1 MESANRQLS
10 GGNLVGCRDTKMLVL
25 RVLFERK
32 KMKTFEYCFT
42 APSSDIQHDMLVTM
56 LAEIGFDSFMDD
68 NFGLRAYC
76 SEENRD
82 DSAVENLLSDPVF
95 FDVHLLKVET
105 MPDKDWNELWEASYQ
120 PVVINERCRVRA
132 PFHEPDPSFEFDLVI
147 EPKMS
152 FGTANHETT
161 AQIIS
166 LMLET
171 DFQGKEVLD
180 MGSGTAV
187 LAILA
192 KKLGASRTVAI
203 DNDEWA
209 YRNAFT
215 NCELNGIS
223 DIEIVLGDASSIKG
237 EFDRVLANINR
248 NILMRDMH
256 LYVAAM
262 RPQAHIFF
270 SGFYTEDLPS
280 IQAEAER
287 LGLRY
292 HRHLSRNNWV
302 AAEFVK

>member
-1 MESANRQLS
+1 
-10 GGNLVGCRDTKMLVL
+10 
-25 RVLFERK
+25 
-32 KMKTFEYCFT
+32 MKTFEYTFT
-42 APSSDIQHDMLVTM
+42 APSSDIQHDMLTTM
-56 LAEIGFDSFMDD
+56 LAGIGFDSFMDD
-68 NFGLRAYC
+68 ERSLKAYC
-76 SEENRD
+76 SAENRD
-82 DSAVENLLSDPVF
+82 DFAVEALLMEPSFTDIC
-95 FDVHLLKVET
+95 LLKVEE
-105 MPDKDWNELWEASYQ
+105 MPDKDWNELWESSYQ
-120 PVVINERCRVRA
+120 PVVVNERCRVRA

-161 AQIIS
+161 AQIIQ

-171 DFQGKEVLD
+171 DFQGKTVLD

-192 KKLGASRTVAI
+192 KKLGAAKTVAI

-215 NCELNGIS
+215 NMELNGIS
-223 DIEIVLGDASSIKG
+223 DLEIILGDALSIKG
-237 EFDRVLANINR
+237 EFDVVLANINR
-248 NILMRDMH
+248 NILLRDMH
-256 LYVAAM
+256 YYVAAM
-262 RPQAHIFF
+262 KPDAHIFF
-270 SGFYTEDLPS
+270 SGFYTEDLPN
-280 IQAEAER
+280 IRVEAER

>member
-1 MESANRQLS
+1 
-10 GGNLVGCRDTKMLVL
+10 
-25 RVLFERK
+25 
-32 KMKTFEYCFT
+32 MKTFEYTFT
-42 APSSDIQHDMLVTM
+42 VPSSDIQHDMLTTM
-56 LAEIGFDSFMDD
+56 LAEIGFDSFMDE
-68 NFGLRAYC
+68 LHTLKAYC
-76 SEENRD
+76 SAENRD
-82 DSAVENLLSDPVF
+82 DIAVDDLLSDPAF
-95 FDVHLLKVET
+95 QGIQLLNVEE

-120 PVVINERCRVRA
+120 PVVVNERCRVRA

-161 AQIIS
+161 AQIIQ

-192 KKLGASRTVAI
+192 KKLGATRTVAI

-223 DIEIVLGDASSIKG
+223 DIEIVLGDALAIQG
-237 EFDRVLANINR
+237 QYDVVLANINR
-248 NILMRDMH
+248 NILLRDMH
-256 LYVAAM
+256 YYVDAM
-262 RPQAHIFF
+262 RTNAHIFF
-270 SGFYTEDLPS
+270 SGFYTEDLES
-280 IQAEAER
+280 IKTEAER

-292 HRHLSRNNWV
+292 CRHLSRNNWV
-302 AAEFVK
+302 AAEFMK

>member
-1 MESANRQLS
+1 
-10 GGNLVGCRDTKMLVL
+10 
-25 RVLFERK
+25 
-32 KMKTFEYCFT
+32 MKTFEYTFT
-42 APSSDIQHDMLVTM
+42 APSSDIQHDMLTTM
-56 LAEIGFDSFMDD
+56 LAEIGFDSFMDED
-68 NFGLRAYC
+68 YALKAYC
-76 SEENRD
+76 STESRD
-82 DSAVENLLSDPVF
+82 DMAVENLLLDPAF
-95 FDVHLLKVET
+95 TDLRLLKVEE

-120 PVVINERCRVRA
+120 PVVVNERCRVRA

-161 AQIIS
+161 AQIIQ

-192 KKLGASRTVAI
+192 KKLGAVHTVAI

-215 NCELNGIS
+215 NVDLNGVSNI
-223 DIEIVLGDASSIKG
+223 DIILGDALSIQG
-237 EFDRVLANINR
+237 QYDVVLANINR
-248 NILMRDMH
+248 NILLRDMH
-256 LYVAAM
+256 YYVEAM
-262 RPQAHIFF
+262 KPGAHIFF
-270 SGFYTEDLPS
+270 SGFYTEDLES
-280 IQAEAER
+280 IKVEAER
-287 LGLRY
+287 LGLHY
-292 HRHLSRNNWV
+292 ERHLTRNNWV

>member
-1 MESANRQLS
+1 
-10 GGNLVGCRDTKMLVL
+10 
-25 RVLFERK
+25 
-32 KMKTFEYCFT
+32 MKTFEYTFT
-42 APSSDIQHDMLVTM
+42 VPSSDIQHDMLTTM
-56 LAEIGFDSFMDD
+56 LAEIGFDSFMDED
-68 NFGLRAYC
+68 YALKAYC
-76 SEENRD
+76 STDSRD
-82 DSAVENLLSDPVF
+82 DMAVENLLLDPAF
-95 FDVHLLKVET
+95 TDLRLLKVEE

-120 PVVINERCRVRA
+120 PVVVNERCRVRA

-161 AQIIS
+161 AQIIQ

-192 KKLGASRTVAI
+192 KKLGAGHTVAI

-215 NCELNGIS
+215 NVDLNGVS
-223 DIEIVLGDASSIKG
+223 DIDIILGDALSIQG
-237 EFDRVLANINR
+237 QYDVVLANINR
-248 NILMRDMH
+248 NIMLRDMH
-256 LYVAAM
+256 YYVEAM
-262 RPQAHIFF
+262 KPGAHIFF
-270 SGFYTEDLPS
+270 SGFYTEDLES
-280 IQAEAER
+280 IKVEAER
-287 LGLRY
+287 LGLHY
-292 HRHLSRNNWV
+292 ERHLTRNNWV

>member
-1 MESANRQLS
+1 
-10 GGNLVGCRDTKMLVL
+10 
-25 RVLFERK
+25 
-32 KMKTFEYCFT
+32 MKTLEYTFT
-42 APSSDIQHDMLVTM
+42 APSSDIQHDMLTTM
-56 LAEIGFDSFMDD
+56 LAEIGFDSFMDED
-68 NFGLRAYC
+68 YTLKAYC
-76 SEENRD
+76 SADCRD
-82 DSAVENLLSDPVF
+82 DGAVENVLLDPAF
-95 FDVHLLKVET
+95 ADIRLLKVEE

-120 PVVINERCRVRA
+120 PVVVNKRCRVRA
-132 PFHEPDPSFEFDLVI
+132 PFHEADPSFEFDLVI

-161 AQIIS
+161 AQIIQ

-171 DFQGKEVLD
+171 DFRGKRVLD

-192 KKLGASRTVAI
+192 KKLGAARTVAI

-223 DIEIVLGDASSIKG
+223 DIEIVLGDALAIKG
-237 EFDRVLANINR
+237 QFDVVLANINR
-248 NILMRDMH
+248 NILLRDMH
-256 LYVAAM
+256 YYVEAM
-262 RPQAHIFF
+262 SSNAHIFF

-287 LGLRY
+287 LGLHYNRF
-292 HRHLSRNNWV
+292 LSRNNWV
-302 AAEFVK
+302 AAEFIK

>member
-1 MESANRQLS
+1 
-10 GGNLVGCRDTKMLVL
+10 
-25 RVLFERK
+25 
-32 KMKTFEYCFT
+32 MKTFEYTFT
-42 APSSDIQHDMLVTM
+42 APSSDIQHDMLTTM
-56 LAEIGFDSFMDD
+56 LAEIGFDSFMDED
-68 NFGLRAYC
+68 YALKAYC
-76 SEENRD
+76 STDSRD
-82 DSAVENLLSDPVF
+82 DMAVENLLLDPAF
-95 FDVHLLKVET
+95 TDLRLLKVEE

-120 PVVINERCRVRA
+120 PVVVNERCRVRA

-161 AQIIS
+161 AQIIQ

-192 KKLGASRTVAI
+192 KKLGAGHTVAI

-215 NCELNGIS
+215 NVDLNGVS
-223 DIEIVLGDASSIKG
+223 DIDIILGDALSIQG
-237 EFDRVLANINR
+237 QYDVVLANINR
-248 NILMRDMH
+248 NILLRDMH
-256 LYVAAM
+256 YYVEAM
-262 RPQAHIFF
+262 KPGAHIFF
-270 SGFYTEDLPS
+270 SGFYSEDLEH
-280 IQAEAER
+280 IKGEAER
-287 LGLRY
+287 LGLHY
-292 HRHLSRNNWV
+292 ERHLTRNNWV

>member
-1 MESANRQLS
+1 
-10 GGNLVGCRDTKMLVL
+10 
-25 RVLFERK
+25 
-32 KMKTFEYCFT
+32 MKTFEYSFT
-42 APSSDIQHDMLVTM
+42 APSSDIQHDMLITM

-68 NFGLRAYC
+68 AMGLKAYC
-76 SEENRD
+76 SADNRD
-82 DSAVENLLSDPVF
+82 DLAVENLLLEPSFSDIR
-95 FDVHLLKVET
+95 LLKVEE

-120 PVVINERCRVRA
+120 PVVVNERCRVRA
-132 PFHEPDPSFEFDLVI
+132 PFHEPDASFEFDLVI

-161 AQIIS
+161 AQIIQ

-192 KKLGASRTVAI
+192 KKLGAARTVAI

-215 NCELNGIS
+215 NTELNCIP
-223 DIEIVLGDASSIKG
+223 DIEIVLGDASAIQGS
-237 EFDRVLANINR
+237 FDVVLANINR
-248 NILMRDMH
+248 NILLRDMH

-262 RPQAHIFF
+262 RPDAHIFF
-270 SGFYTEDLPS
+270 SGFYTEDLES
-280 IQAEAER
+280 IKAEAER
-287 LGLRY
+287 LGLHY
-292 HRHLSRNNWV
+292 CRHLSRNNWV

>member
-1 MESANRQLS
+1 
-10 GGNLVGCRDTKMLVL
+10 
-25 RVLFERK
+25 
-32 KMKTFEYCFT
+32 MKTFEYTFT
-42 APSSDIQHDMLVTM
+42 APSSDVQHDMLITM
-56 LAEIGFDSFMDD
+56 LADIGFDSFMDESHT
-68 NFGLRAYC
+68 LKAYC
-76 SEENRD
+76 SAENRD
-82 DSAVENLLSDPVF
+82 DIAVDSLLSDPVF
-95 FDVHLLKVET
+95 QGIQLLNVEE

-120 PVVINERCRVRA
+120 PVVVNKRCRVRA

-161 AQIIS
+161 AQIIQ

-192 KKLGASRTVAI
+192 KKLGAARTVAI

-223 DIEIVLGDASSIKG
+223 DIEIVLGDALAIQG
-237 EFDRVLANINR
+237 QYDVVLANINR
-248 NILMRDMH
+248 NILLRDMH
-256 LYVAAM
+256 YYVEAM
-262 RPQAHIFF
+262 RPNAHIFF
-270 SGFYTEDLPS
+270 SGFYTEDLDS
-280 IQAEAER
+280 IKTEAER
-287 LGLRY
+287 LGLPY
-292 HRHLSRNNWV
+292 CRHLSRNNWV
-302 AAEFVK
+302 AAEFMK

>member
-1 MESANRQLS
+1 
-10 GGNLVGCRDTKMLVL
+10 
-25 RVLFERK
+25 
-32 KMKTFEYCFT
+32 MKTFEYTFT
-42 APSSDIQHDMLVTM
+42 APSSDIQHDMLTTM
-56 LAEIGFDSFMDD
+56 LAELGFDSFMDED
-68 NFGLRAYC
+68 HVLKAYC
-76 SEENRD
+76 SSDCRD
-82 DSAVENLLSDPVF
+82 DVAVDNLLLDPAF
-95 FDVHLLKVET
+95 CDIRLLKVEE

-120 PVVINERCRVRA
+120 PVVVNERCRVRA

-161 AQIIS
+161 AQIIQ

-171 DFQGKEVLD
+171 DFQGKDVLD

-192 KKLGASRTVAI
+192 KKLGAGHTVAI

-215 NCELNGIS
+215 NVALNGVA
-223 DIEIVLGDASSIKG
+223 DMEIVLGDASSIHG
-237 EFDRVLANINR
+237 QYDVVLANINR
-248 NILMRDMH
+248 NILLRDMH
-256 LYVAAM
+256 EYVAAM

-270 SGFYTEDLPS
+270 SGFYSEDLES
-280 IQAEAER
+280 IKAEAER
-287 LGLRY
+287 LGLHY
-292 HRHLSRNNWV
+292 KRHLARNNWV

>member
-1 MESANRQLS
+1 
-10 GGNLVGCRDTKMLVL
+10 
-25 RVLFERK
+25 
-32 KMKTFEYCFT
+32 MKTFEYTFT
-42 APSSDIQHDMLVTM
+42 VPSSDIQHDMLTTM
-56 LAEIGFDSFMDD
+56 LAEIGFDSFMDED
-68 NFGLRAYC
+68 YALKAYC
-76 SEENRD
+76 STDSRD
-82 DSAVENLLSDPVF
+82 DMAVENLLLDPAF
-95 FDVHLLKVET
+95 ADLRLLKVEE

-120 PVVINERCRVRA
+120 PVVVNERCRVRA

-161 AQIIS
+161 AQIIQ

-192 KKLGASRTVAI
+192 KKLGAGHTVAI

-215 NCELNGIS
+215 NVDLNGVS
-223 DIEIVLGDASSIKG
+223 DIDIILGDALSIQG
-237 EFDRVLANINR
+237 QYDVVLANINR
-248 NILMRDMH
+248 NILLRDMH
-256 LYVAAM
+256 YYVEAM
-262 RPQAHIFF
+262 KPGAHIFF
-270 SGFYTEDLPS
+270 SGFYTEDLES
-280 IQAEAER
+280 IKVEAER
-287 LGLRY
+287 LGLHY
-292 HRHLSRNNWV
+292 ERHLTRNNWV

>member
-1 MESANRQLS
+1 
-10 GGNLVGCRDTKMLVL
+10 
-25 RVLFERK
+25 
-32 KMKTFEYCFT
+32 MKTFEYSFT
-42 APSSDIQHDMLVTM
+42 APGSDIQHDMLTTM

-68 NFGLRAYC
+68 EHTLKAYC
-76 SEENRD
+76 PSDCRD
-82 DSAVENLLSDPVF
+82 DLAVENLLAEPSF
-95 FDVHLLKVET
+95 FGIQLLKVEE

-120 PVVINERCRVRA
+120 PVVVNDRCRVRA
-132 PFHEPDPSFEFDLVI
+132 PFHEPESSFEFDLVI

-161 AQIIS
+161 AQIIQ

-192 KKLGASRTVAI
+192 KKLGAARTVAI

-215 NCELNGIS
+215 NSELNGVS
-223 DIEIVLGDASSIKG
+223 SIEIVLGDASSIQG
-237 EFDRVLANINR
+237 RFDVVLANINR
-248 NILMRDMH
+248 NILLRDMH
-256 LYVAAM
+256 LYEAAM
-262 RPQAHIFF
+262 KPEAHIFF
-270 SGFYTEDLPS
+270 SGFYTEDLDS
-280 IQAEAER
+280 IKSEAER

-292 HRHLSRNNWV
+292 RRHLSRNNWV

>member
-1 MESANRQLS
+1 
-10 GGNLVGCRDTKMLVL
+10 
-25 RVLFERK
+25 
-32 KMKTFEYCFT
+32 MKTFEYTFT
-42 APSSDIQHDMLVTM
+42 APSSDIQHDMLTTM
-56 LAEIGFDSFMDD
+56 LAEIGFDSFMDED
-68 NFGLRAYC
+68 YALKAYC
-76 SEENRD
+76 STDSRD
-82 DSAVENLLSDPVF
+82 DMAVESLLLDPAF
-95 FDVHLLKVET
+95 ADLCLLKVEE

-120 PVVINERCRVRA
+120 PVVVNERCRVRA

-161 AQIIS
+161 AQIIQ

-192 KKLGASRTVAI
+192 KKLGAGHTVAI

-215 NCELNGIS
+215 NVDLNGVS
-223 DIEIVLGDASSIKG
+223 DIDIILGDALSIQG
-237 EFDRVLANINR
+237 QYDVVLANINR
-248 NILMRDMH
+248 NILLRDMH
-256 LYVAAM
+256 YYVEAM
-262 RPQAHIFF
+262 KPGAHIFF
-270 SGFYTEDLPS
+270 SGFYTEDLES
-280 IQAEAER
+280 IKVEAER
-287 LGLRY
+287 LGLHY
-292 HRHLSRNNWV
+292 ERHLTRNNWV

>member
-1 MESANRQLS
+1 
-10 GGNLVGCRDTKMLVL
+10 
-25 RVLFERK
+25 
-32 KMKTFEYCFT
+32 MKTFEYTFT
-42 APSSDIQHDMLVTM
+42 APSSDIQHDMLTTM
-56 LAEIGFDSFMDD
+56 LAEIGFDSFMDE
-68 NFGLRAYC
+68 NYALKAYC
-76 SEENRD
+76 STDSRD
-82 DSAVENLLSDPVF
+82 DMAVENLLLDPAF
-95 FDVHLLKVET
+95 TDLRLLKVEE

-120 PVVINERCRVRA
+120 PVVVNERCRVRA

-161 AQIIS
+161 AQIIQ

-192 KKLGASRTVAI
+192 KKLGAGHTVAI

-215 NCELNGIS
+215 NVDLNGVS
-223 DIEIVLGDASSIKG
+223 DIDIVLGDALSIQG
-237 EFDRVLANINR
+237 QYDVVLANINR
-248 NILMRDMH
+248 NILLRDMH
-256 LYVAAM
+256 YYVEAM
-262 RPQAHIFF
+262 KPGARIFF
-270 SGFYTEDLPS
+270 SGFYSEDLEH
-280 IQAEAER
+280 IKGEAER
-287 LGLRY
+287 LGLHY
-292 HRHLSRNNWV
+292 ERHLTRNNWV

>member
-1 MESANRQLS
+1 
-10 GGNLVGCRDTKMLVL
+10 
-25 RVLFERK
+25 
-32 KMKTFEYCFT
+32 MKTFEYSFT
-42 APSSDIQHDMLVTM
+42 APNSDIQHDMLTTM

-68 NFGLRAYC
+68 AMGLKAYC
-76 SEENRD
+76 SADCRD
-82 DSAVENLLSDPVF
+82 DVAVENLLLEPSFSDIC
-95 FDVHLLKVET
+95 LLKVEE

-120 PVVINERCRVRA
+120 PVVVNDRCRVRA

-161 AQIIS
+161 AQIIQ

-171 DFQGKEVLD
+171 DFQGKTVLD

-192 KKLGASRTVAI
+192 KKLGAAHTVAI

-215 NCELNGIS
+215 NTELNGVS
-223 DIEIVLGDASSIKG
+223 DIEIILGDASSIRG
-237 EFDRVLANINR
+237 SFDVVLANINR
-248 NILMRDMH
+248 NILLRDMH

-262 RPQAHIFF
+262 RPDAHIFF
-270 SGFYTEDLPS
+270 SGFYTEDLES
-280 IQAEAER
+280 IKAEAER
-287 LGLRY
+287 LGLLY
-292 HRHLSRNNWV
+292 CRHLSRNNWV

>member
-1 MESANRQLS
+1 
-10 GGNLVGCRDTKMLVL
+10 
-25 RVLFERK
+25 
-32 KMKTFEYCFT
+32 MKTLEYT
-42 APSSDIQHDMLVTM
+42 LTLPTSDVQHDMLTTM
-56 LAEIGFDSFMDD
+56 LGEMGFDSFMDD
-68 NFGLRAYC
+68 DMTLKAYC
-76 SEENRD
+76 STEKRIDSEVEELLQMD
-82 DSAVENLLSDPVF
+82 AFQGLKLLGVE
-95 FDVHLLKVET
+95 E

-120 PVVINERCRVRA
+120 PVVVNERCRVRA
-132 PFHEPDPSFEFDLVI
+132 PFHEPDSSFEFDLVI

-161 AQIIS
+161 AQIIQ

-192 KKLGASRTVAI
+192 KKLGATKTVAI

-215 NCELNGIS
+215 NVALNGID
-223 DIEIVLGDASSIKG
+223 DIEIILGDAMSIRG
-237 EFDRVLANINR
+237 EYDIVLANINR
-248 NILMRDMH
+248 NILLRDMH
-256 LYVAAM
+256 YYVDAM

-270 SGFYTEDLPS
+270 SGFYTEDLDS
-280 IQAEAER
+280 IKDEATR
-287 LGLRY
+287 NGLRY
-292 HRHLSRNNWV
+292 VRHLSRNNWV

>member
-1 MESANRQLS
+1 M
-10 GGNLVGCRDTKMLVL
+10 
-25 RVLFERK
+25 RK
-32 KMKTFEYCFT
+32 KMKTFEYIFT
-42 APSSDIQHDMLVTM
+42 IPSSDIQHDMLVTM
-56 LAEIGFDSFMDD
+56 LSEIGFDSFMDEERC
-68 NFGLRAYC
+68 LKAYC

-82 DSAVENLLSDPVF
+82 DLAVENLLSDPAF
-95 FDVHLLKVET
+95 FDVQLLKVEE

-120 PVVINERCRVRA
+120 PVVVNERCRVRA

-161 AQIIS
+161 AQIIQ

-171 DFQGKEVLD
+171 DFQGKAVLD

-192 KKLGASRTVAI
+192 KKLGAAHTVAI

-223 DIEIVLGDASSIKG
+223 DIEIVLGDASAIQG
-237 EFDRVLANINR
+237 YYDVVLANINR
-248 NILMRDMH
+248 NILLRDMH
-256 LYVAAM
+256 CYVDAM
-262 RPQAHIFF
+262 SSGAHIFF

-287 LGLRY
+287 QGLRY
-292 HRHLSRNNWV
+292 CRHLSRNNWV

>member
-1 MESANRQLS
+1 
-10 GGNLVGCRDTKMLVL
+10 
-25 RVLFERK
+25 
-32 KMKTFEYCFT
+32 MKTFEYSFT
-42 APSSDIQHDMLVTM
+42 APSSDIQHDMLTTM

-68 NFGLRAYC
+68 AMGLKAYC
-76 SEENRD
+76 SADNRND
-82 DSAVENLLSDPVF
+82 LAVENLLLEPSFSDIR
-95 FDVHLLKVET
+95 LLKVEE
-105 MPDKDWNELWEASYQ
+105 MPDKDWNEVWEASYQ
-120 PVVINERCRVRA
+120 PVVVNDRCRVRA

-161 AQIIS
+161 AQIIQ

-171 DFQGKEVLD
+171 DFQGKTVLD

-192 KKLGASRTVAI
+192 KKLGAAHTVAI

-215 NCELNGIS
+215 NTELNGVS
-223 DIEIVLGDASSIKG
+223 DIEIILGDASSIQG
-237 EFDRVLANINR
+237 SFDVVLANINR
-248 NILMRDMH
+248 NILLRDMH

-262 RPQAHIFF
+262 RPDAHIFF
-270 SGFYTEDLPS
+270 SGFYTEDLES
-280 IQAEAER
+280 IKAEAER
-287 LGLRY
+287 LGLHY
-292 HRHLSRNNWV
+292 CRHLSRNNWV

>member
-1 MESANRQLS
+1 
-10 GGNLVGCRDTKMLVL
+10 
-25 RVLFERK
+25 
-32 KMKTFEYCFT
+32 MKTFEYTFT
-42 APSSDIQHDMLVTM
+42 APSSDIQHDMLTTM
-56 LAEIGFDSFMDD
+56 LAGIGFDSFMDD
-68 NFGLRAYC
+68 AMGLKAYC
-76 SEENRD
+76 SADNRD
-82 DSAVENLLSDPVF
+82 DLAVENLLLEPSFSDI
-95 FDVHLLKVET
+95 HLLKVEE

-120 PVVINERCRVRA
+120 PVVVNERCRVRA
-132 PFHEPDPSFEFDLVI
+132 PFHEPDASFEFDLVI

-161 AQIIS
+161 AQIIQ

-192 KKLGASRTVAI
+192 KKLGAARTVAI

-215 NCELNGIS
+215 NTELNGIS
-223 DIEIVLGDASSIKG
+223 DIEIVLGDASAIQGS
-237 EFDRVLANINR
+237 FDVVLANINR
-248 NILMRDMH
+248 NILLRDMH

-262 RPQAHIFF
+262 RPDAHIFF
-270 SGFYTEDLPS
+270 SGFYTEDLES
-280 IQAEAER
+280 IKAEAER

-292 HRHLSRNNWV
+292 CRHLSRNNWV

>member
-1 MESANRQLS
+1 
-10 GGNLVGCRDTKMLVL
+10 
-25 RVLFERK
+25 
-32 KMKTFEYCFT
+32 MKTFEYTFT
-42 APSSDIQHDMLVTM
+42 APSSDIQHDMLTTM
-56 LAEIGFDSFMDD
+56 LAEMGFDSFMDEEHA
-68 NFGLRAYC
+68 LKAYC
-76 SEENRD
+76 AAECRD
-82 DSAVENLLSDPVF
+82 DLAVESLLTEPSFSDI
-95 FDVHLLKVET
+95 HLLKVEE

-120 PVVINERCRVRA
+120 PVVVNERCRVRA

-161 AQIIS
+161 AQIIQ

-171 DFQGKEVLD
+171 DFKGKAVLD

-192 KKLGASRTVAI
+192 KKLGSARTVAI

-215 NCELNGIS
+215 NIELNGIP
-223 DIEIVLGDASSIKG
+223 DIEIVLGDALSIKG
-237 EFDRVLANINR
+237 SFDVVLANINR
-248 NILMRDMH
+248 NILLRDMH
-256 LYVAAM
+256 YYVEAM
-262 RPQAHIFF
+262 NPDAHIFF

-280 IQAEAER
+280 IREEAER

-292 HRHLSRNNWV
+292 CRHLIRNNWV
-302 AAEFVK
+302 AAEFCK